1 MPLTNGRYTAPTWVN
16 GQAPAINAT
25 ELQAMT
31 DTISGNQPRI
41 ATITLTAGLWSG
53 TGPYT
58 QTVTISGQTITSNT
72 KVDLIPDPDIVSQMA
87 ESETTSL
94 FIVNNNGE
102 LTAYAIGAALN
113 VTATIKASLTEV
125 SQ

>member
-1 MPLTNGRYTAPTWVN
+1 MPLTNGRYTSPTWVN
-16 GQAPAINAT
+16 GQAPAIDAA

-31 DTISGNQPRI
+31 DTIAGNQQRI
-41 ATITLTAGLWSG
+41 AAITLTAGLWSG

-58 QTVTISGQTITSNT
+58 QAVTISGQTITGNT
-72 KVDLIPDPDIVSQMA
+72 KVDLIPNPTIVSQMV
-87 ESETTSL
+87 ESKTTSL

-113 VTATIKASLTEV
+113 ATVSVQAVLTEV